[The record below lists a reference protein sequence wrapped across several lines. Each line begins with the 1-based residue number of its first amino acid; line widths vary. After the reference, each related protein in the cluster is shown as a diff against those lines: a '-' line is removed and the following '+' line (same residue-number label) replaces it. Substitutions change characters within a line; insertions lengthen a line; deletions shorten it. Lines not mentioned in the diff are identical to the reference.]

1 VLVVDDASADP
12 GIVGVTPIPL
22 DEDHITICKP
32 TSRSALQYMMVKRF
46 CEDTLIRGREH
57 SADKNRP
64 PQQDIDKIMLQ
75 KYSVVFDRPTFQ
87 VPCIFEGALYWLD
100 EALSDVTAAMGTGKV
115 YSREGR
121 LLADVDPISAF
132 KSEECRVVLS
142 KVRSTILQVRTLI
155 ATLDAHIA
163 GELKSQSMKIARL
176 PPHLQD
182 KVVVNGMSLGDAMK
196 IARLPLDLQVQ
207 VLAEG
212 IVSLGAALTQA
223 EAEGAT
229 LTQAEA
235 EGSILVNATS
245 ASDKGPY
252 FHMEFTLQTLIRRGT
267 PTGVYQESILTDG

>member
-1 VLVVDDASADP
+1 
-12 GIVGVTPIPL
+12 
-22 DEDHITICKP
+22 
-32 TSRSALQYMMVKRF
+32 
-46 CEDTLIRGREH
+46 
-57 SADKNRP
+57 
-64 PQQDIDKIMLQ
+64 
-75 KYSVVFDRPTFQ
+75 VVFDRPTFQ

-235 EGSILVNATS
+235 EGATLTQAEAEGSILVNATS